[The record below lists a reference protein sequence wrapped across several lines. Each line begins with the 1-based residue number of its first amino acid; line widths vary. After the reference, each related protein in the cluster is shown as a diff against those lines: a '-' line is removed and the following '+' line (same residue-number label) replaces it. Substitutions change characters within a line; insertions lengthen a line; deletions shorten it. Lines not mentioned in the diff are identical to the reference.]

1 MRRLPIKRSKLLTAP
16 LLPNSPNAAYFA
28 RAMYRLAYST
38 YLAQSMHARI
48 GYMQAITTSFER
60 KKYIDVKICTS
71 KRLNN
76 GHQKRN
82 YLNSGFRHT
91 VYQAFPVPFAQ

>member
-1 MRRLPIKRSKLLTAP
+1 
-16 LLPNSPNAAYFA
+16 
-28 RAMYRLAYST
+28 MYRLAYST

-60 KKYIDVKICTS
+60 KKYIGVKICTY

-76 GHQKRN
+76 SHKKRN
-82 YLNSGFRHT
+82 HLNSGFWHT